1 LAARIA
7 ADIKS
12 DLGLTAQLVEGH
24 DALFLVTAD
33 EQILYD
39 NNGVCGRLPEPGNI
53 INSIQSYQGDK
64 EDKPLKTLK
73 IEWQHLDVAGETCDR
88 CYDTGENLAQEVKRL
103 NRALQPQGINVE
115 LVETKLDDSKI
126 PQSNTILF
134 NGIPIEDI
142 LDIEVSENYCDSCTN
157 LLGTETYCRAVKYE
171 GSEYEDI
178 PAKAIRRAAYKIMG
192 LEEAKAPLAGSG

>member
-1 LAARIA
+1 MAASIA

-12 DLGLTAQLVEGH
+12 DLDLTAQLVEGH
-24 DALFLVTAD
+24 NALFLVTAN
-33 EQILYD
+33 EEILYD
-39 NNGVCGRLPEPGNI
+39 NNGVCGRLPEPGSI

-64 EDKPLKTLK
+64 EDKLVKTLK

-103 NRALQPQGINVE
+103 NRALQPRGINVE
-115 LVETKLDDSKI
+115 MIEIKLDDSNI

-178 PAKAIRRAAYKIMG
+178 PAKAIRRAAYKVLG
-192 LEEAKAPLAGSG
+192 LEEAKAPAAGSG